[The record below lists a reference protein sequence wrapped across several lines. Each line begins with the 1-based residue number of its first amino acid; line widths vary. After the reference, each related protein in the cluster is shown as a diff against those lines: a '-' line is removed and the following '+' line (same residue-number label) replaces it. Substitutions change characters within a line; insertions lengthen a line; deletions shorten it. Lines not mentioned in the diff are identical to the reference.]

1 MMEEYD
7 WTKEESYSII
17 EVGQFEEQRDPVNN
31 VASIPS
37 KVCTCRFLI
46 FVRESLL
53 MENLSSSEDSC
64 RLV

>member
-7 WTKEESYSII
+7 LTKEEFYSII
-17 EVGQFEEQRDPVNN
+17 DVGQFEEQRDPVN

-37 KVCTCRFLI
+37 KVCTCRYLI
-46 FVRESLL
+46 LVMESLL